1 MNENLKK
8 MSIEINGLKEINP
21 DVIKT
26 QDILKTLEELEEK
39 YRLELKNDTQELK
52 LKVNF
57 ILDLNVWKFKKRILF
72 H

>member
-1 MNENLKK
+1 